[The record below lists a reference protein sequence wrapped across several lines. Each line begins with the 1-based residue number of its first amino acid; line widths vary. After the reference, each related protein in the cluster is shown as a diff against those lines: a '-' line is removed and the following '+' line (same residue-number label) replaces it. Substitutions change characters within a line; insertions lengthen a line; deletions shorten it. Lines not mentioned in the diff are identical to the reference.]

1 MSKVVIFGSGGWA
14 QYLHYCLT
22 HDSGH
27 EVVGFTV
34 DAEYLKEK
42 TLLGLPVVAFEE
54 VGTVFPPPEY
64 QMLVALSYQK
74 LNKLREAKFN
84 RAKSLGYELISY
96 VSSAA
101 HVVPDLALGENCL
114 VLENSVVQPFAKIG
128 HDVTIC
134 SSAVIGHHTII
145 QDHAFI
151 SPGAVVLGVVTIG
164 SHCLIGANATIV
176 QGVTLEKECLIGMG
190 ASLDQNAKAG
200 SVYIT
205 PPAELMPHSSE
216 ELLPFLTW
224 S

>member
-22 HDSGH
+22 HDSVH

-34 DAEYLKEK
+34 DAEYLKER
-42 TLLGLPVVAFEE
+42 TLLGLPVVAFSE
-54 VGTVFPPPEY
+54 VVSVFPPSECK
-64 QMLVALSYQK
+64 MLVAISYQK
-74 LNKLREAKFN
+74 LNKLREAKFHE
-84 RAKSLGYELISY
+84 AKSMGYELISY
-96 VSSAA
+96 VSSRAQ
-101 HVVPDLALGENCL
+101 VVPDLNLGENCL
-114 VLENSVVQPFAKIG
+114 VLENSVIQPFAKIG
-128 HDVTIC
+128 DDVTIC
-134 SSAVIGHHTII
+134 SSAVIGHHSII
-145 QDHAFI
+145 QDHVFI

-176 QGVTLEKECLIGMG
+176 QGVTLEKDCLIGMG

-200 SVYIT
+200 SVYIN

>member
-1 MSKVVIFGSGGWA
+1 MSKVVIFGSSGWA

-22 HDSGH
+22 HDSVH

-34 DAEYLKEK
+34 DAEYLKER
-42 TLLGLPVVAFEE
+42 TLLGLPVVAFNE
-54 VGTVFPPPEY
+54 VESVFPPSECK
-64 QMLVALSYQK
+64 MLVAVSYQK
-74 LNKLREAKFN
+74 MNKLRETKFN
-84 RAKSLGYELISY
+84 QAKSMGYGFISY
-96 VSSAA
+96 VSSRAL
-101 HVVPDLALGENCL
+101 VVPDLDMGENCL
-114 VLENSVVQPFAKIG
+114 ILENTVVQPFAKIG

-134 SSAVIGHHTII
+134 SSAVIGHHTVI
-145 QDHAFI
+145 QDHAFV
-151 SPGAVVLGVVTIG
+151 SPGAVILGVVTIG

-190 ASLDQNAKAG
+190 ASLAQSAKAG
-200 SVYIT
+200 SVYIN